1 MKKTN
6 FHILCDKVG
15 VDYKK
20 AYSYKRRHP
29 ELTDNQ
35 VITCYRP
42 ECYINIFGALVVP
55 HGDDFVILE

>member
-29 ELTDNQ
+29 ELTDEQ
-35 VITCYRP
+35 VIIYYKP
-42 ECYINIFGALVVP
+42 DCYINLLGELVIP
-55 HGDDFVILE
+55 E